1 MSEETRQSS
10 EVPTPE
16 ATAPEITAS
25 GASEAFPWLTR
36 RSLSASVFFSGPLCG
51 AADYP
56 DDGPQGHLHLVQ
68 RGPVTLH
75 AAGSAP
81 QRIESPSLILFARP
95 CRHRLETEEQAGA
108 DLVCARLTF
117 EGPEADL
124 LLLGFPER
132 LVIAL
137 DDLEG
142 LEPVLN
148 RLFDEAFNRTFGQ
161 EAAVDLLIELLMVML
176 LRHCVTRGLTQSG
189 LLAGLADPKLARA
202 LAAMHQAPEDDLP
215 LERLAAIAGMSR
227 STFAAAFKARV
238 GLSPGDYL
246 TTLRMTVA
254 RQELLAGRPLKAVAA
269 EAGYRSPT
277 ALARAF
283 QRQFGCGPREWL
295 AQQR

>member
-1 MSEETRQSS
+1 LSEETRQSS
-10 EVPTPE
+10 EAASSDVDSPE
-16 ATAPEITAS
+16 VA
-25 GASEAFPWLTR
+25 GAFPWLSR

-51 AADYP
+51 GADHA

-81 QRIESPSLILFARP
+81 QRIEKPSLILFARP
-95 CRHRLETEEQAGA
+95 RRHRLETDEPAGA
-108 DLVCARLTF
+108 DLVCARLAF

-137 DDLEG
+137 EDLEG
-142 LEPVLN
+142 LEPVLG
-148 RLFDEAFNRTFGQ
+148 RLFDEAFTRAFGQ
-161 EAAVDLLIELLMVML
+161 QVAVDLLIELLMVML
-176 LRHCVTRGLTQSG
+176 LRHCVARGLTESG
-189 LLAGLADPKLARA
+189 LLAGLADPKLGRA
-202 LAAMHQAPEDDLP
+202 LAAMHRAPEAELP
-215 LERLAAIAGMSR
+215 LERLADIAGMSR

-238 GLSPGDYL
+238 GISPGDYL
-246 TTLRMTVA
+246 TTLRMTIA

-269 EAGYRSPT
+269 EAGYNSPT

-283 QRQFGCGPREWL
+283 HRQFGCGPREWL
-295 AQQR
+295 ARQTRASA